1 MPRNINEYKKYLEE
15 IIARLEMMK
24 QECEA
29 HKAELADLKKEIGEW
44 YVYFNLKFHS
54 CVEWTNYWC

>member
-29 HKAELADLKKEIGEW
+29 HKAELADLKKEIGE
-44 YVYFNLKFHS
+44 
-54 CVEWTNYWC
+54 